1 MYAILDPE
9 VEIALSFFSYPVLG
23 KPLEKRTSRLWANLK
38 PDSNLTYLLPT
49 TLDSTVRTLQMA
61 SESSMLLIVVI
72 FLRLLCSVSSVSRLA
87 LISLLIGSELS
98 GNKED
103 NNGTAV
109 IAFLL
114 SNARMPW
121 ELSSLLDYPFS
132 TLYLGIYEIP
142 SRNWTKWVFWSRRL
156 PNMVG

>member
-9 VEIALSFFSYPVLG
+9 VEIAPSFFSYPVLG

-72 FLRLLCSVSSVSRLA
+72 FFETSVFCIERL
-87 LISLLIGSELS
+87 
-98 GNKED
+98 D
-103 NNGTAV
+103 
-109 IAFLL
+109 
-114 SNARMPW
+114 
-121 ELSSLLDYPFS
+121 
-132 TLYLGIYEIP
+132 
-142 SRNWTKWVFWSRRL
+142 WV
-156 PNMVG
+156 